1 MITDYFEVLTQ
12 MITDCYDDL
21 TIQYSIM
28 KRKIKQIPHI
38 STKWNNH
45 LSSQFIKHKQITL
58 KYDFR
63 NPGFGLNGT
72 KMWHS

>member
-1 MITDYFEVLTQ
+1 

-28 KRKIKQIPHI
+28 KRKFRQIPPI

-45 LSSQFIKHKQITL
+45 LSYQFIKHKKRTL
-58 KYDFR
+58 KYD
-63 NPGFGLNGT
+63 
-72 KMWHS
+72 